1 MMFASIGALFLSQGT
16 ITGSYQEI
24 QQLIC
29 DQKMEDARAVALSK
43 AQAGDADGFIAL
55 GWFEEE
61 GKFSKADNT
70 RAFAYYTTAATLGSA
85 HAQWKVGVMLDT
97 GSGVKQDPKAAVGW
111 FRKSARQKLGAAWS
125 SLGLMQLRGRGTQ
138 ADMTAARHSY
148 EMAIRFGEPHGYAGI
163 GAILATGTKDMSEKY
178 LQAVAWYLVAADN
191 GSEVAREKLG
201 QLPTM
206 SSEQW
211 SRIKK
216 HADKIAR
223 KKPITVVPFS
233 RACKQTD

>member
-1 MMFASIGALFLSQGT
+1 MFASIGALFLSQGT

-125 SLGLMQLRGRGTQ
+125 SLDLWGLPV
-138 ADMTAARHSY
+138 AV
-148 EMAIRFGEPHGYAGI
+148 IGETEETERLKSHACGH
-163 GAILATGTKDMSEKY
+163 GAIANNSNHFTPRL
-178 LQAVAWYLVAADN
+178 L
-191 GSEVAREKLG
+191 
-201 QLPTM
+201 LPRCET
-206 SSEQW
+206 
-211 SRIKK
+211 
-216 HADKIAR
+216 HA
-223 KKPITVVPFS
+223 
-233 RACKQTD
+233 